1 MELKQQLIG
10 QRDAI
15 ASQKGKIKNKRSD
28 KYNQLHERWDELNRR
43 IAAI

>member
-10 QRDAI
+10 QRDLLARRM
-15 ASQKGKIKNKRSD
+15 GKVGKKTSAQYIV
-28 KYNQLHERWDELNRR
+28 LHERWDEFNRR